1 MNDDRLQDHARE
13 IGVVLARRGVDNPW
27 IDHVWSPHA
36 VLVPAPA
43 TAPGMKLSQEGSVE
57 LFYAGPATIELH
69 PSETANYRDNL
80 ESGGPK
86 LWIAART
93 KADGVAPDF
102 IRATADPTEGE
113 ALFES
118 GAEIVGTLALPAELA
133 GWIAGF
139 IETFH
144 VERVFV
150 KRQRDRS
157 ERKARGFSPRGEGGH
172 ER

>member
-1 MNDDRLQDHARE
+1 MSDREPQDFARE
-13 IGVVLARRGVDNPW
+13 IGVVLARRAIDNPW
-27 IDHVWSPHA
+27 IDHVWSPHG

-43 TAPGMKLSQEGSVE
+43 TAAGMKLSQDAGVE

-69 PSETANYRDNL
+69 ASETANYRDNL
-80 ESGGPK
+80 DSGDPR
-86 LWIAART
+86 LWIAARAP
-93 KADGVAPDF
+93 ADGGAPDF

-133 GWIAGF
+133 AWIAGF
-139 IETFH
+139 IAEFH

-157 ERKARGFSPRGEGGH
+157 ERKAQGPRREGGV
-172 ER
+172 